1 MNKQSSD
8 SNEILV
14 SIHCLVY
21 NHEPYIRDCLEGF
34 VMQKTNFPFEAI
46 VHDDASTDKSADIIR
61 EYAEKY
67 PHIIKPIYQTE
78 NQYSQKNGAIGRAIN
93 AITRGKYIALCEGD
107 DYWTDPLKLQ
117 KQVDFLESH
126 PDYSMSCT
134 DAVVQKGENILNW
147 KRYPVNCE
155 ISFYDVVGKRGAWI
169 YTASMLYRKEHM
181 RDYPDFARKCHVGDY
196 PTAIHLALKGKV
208 YFFAEKMVTYRY
220 MHPGSWSISTKINDA
235 FYSKWLSEIRMLQG
249 FNDISGR
256 RYEKLFLRVM
266 GKYSIFYL
274 RHAPYMKD
282 KLLEVLPNFPK
293 WLDFCDKLKWWKL
306 CLGFYGCKRKNI

>member
-78 NQYSQKNGAIGRAIN
+78 NQYSQKNGAIGRAVN

-134 DAVVQKGENILNW
+134 DAVVLSPEGELQWPRYQDSQDIPIIDTILN
-147 KRYPVNCE
+147 
-155 ISFYDVVGKRGAWI
+155 GGLWI
-169 YTASMLYRKEHM
+169 HTCSMLYRKYLKK
-181 RDYPDFARKCHVGDY
+181 DYPEFAAKCHVGDLS
-196 PTAIHLALKGKV
+196 ILLLKVRFISIMKKWSHTDLKV
-208 YFFAEKMVTYRY
+208 KVAGRPE
-220 MHPGSWSISTKINDA
+220 TK
-235 FYSKWLSEIRMLQG
+235 SMR
-249 FNDISGR
+249 
-256 RYEKLFLRVM
+256 LFM
-266 GKYSIFYL
+266 TTS
-274 RHAPYMKD
+274 
-282 KLLEVLPNFPK
+282 
-293 WLDFCDKLKWWKL
+293 
-306 CLGFYGCKRKNI
+306 

>member
-78 NQYSQKNGAIGRAIN
+78 NQYSKKNGAIGRAIN
-93 AITRGKYIALCEGD
+93 AITRGKNIALCEGD

-134 DAVVQKGENILNW
+134 DAVVLSPEGELQW
-147 KRYPVNCE
+147 PRYQDSQDIPLADA
-155 ISFYDVVGKRGAWI
+155 ISNGGGWI
-169 YTASMLYRKEHM
+169 HTCSMLYRKCLKN
-181 RDYPDFARKCHVGDY
+181 DYPEFIKKCHVGDY
-196 PTAIHLALKGKV
+196 PLAIYLALHGKI
-208 YFFAEKMVTYRY
+208 YFHHEKMVTYRY
-220 MHPGSWSISTKINDA
+220 QSQGSWTSRNPVNESYYDKFLNEIQMFVEFNK
-235 FYSKWLSEIRMLQG
+235 YSKGVYNKIFQKKIG
-249 FNDISGR
+249 KHIIS
-256 RYEKLFLRVM
+256 YLLRVPTM
-266 GKYSIFYL
+266 KNRIFHDL
-274 RHAPYMKD
+274 SKIIRHLNWTQKI
-282 KLLEVLPNFPK
+282 KLLKIRLGI
-293 WLDFCDKLKWWKL
+293 LK
-306 CLGFYGCKRKNI
+306 

>member
-78 NQYSQKNGAIGRAIN
+78 NQYSQKNGAIGRAVN

-134 DAVVQKGENILNW
+134 DAVVLSPEGELQWPRYQDSQDIPIIDTILN
-147 KRYPVNCE
+147 
-155 ISFYDVVGKRGAWI
+155 GGLWI
-169 YTASMLYRKEHM
+169 HTCSMLYRKYLKK
-181 RDYPDFARKCHVGDY
+181 DYPEFAAKCHVGDY
-196 PTAIHLALKGKV
+196 PLAIHLALKGKI
-208 YFFAEKMVTYRY
+208 YFHNEKMVTYRFKSQ
-220 MHPGSWSISTKINDA
+220 GSWTSRNQVNEA
-235 FYSKWLSEIRMLQG
+235 FYDNFLSEVYMLAE
-249 FNDISGR
+249 FNKYSRGVYNKIFQ
-256 RYEKLFLRVM
+256 KKI
-266 GKYSIFYL
+266 GKYIISYLLCVPTMKNRIFHDL
-274 RHAPYMKD
+274 SKIIRHLNWTQKI
-282 KLLEVLPNFPK
+282 KL
-293 WLDFCDKLKWWKL
+293 WKIR
-306 CLGFYGCKRKNI
+306 LGIFR